1 MPTPAWQNALYAV
14 HQHELAIGAQVMLLK
29 TIDASLG
36 LVNGV
41 RGVVRRFMPRSGM
54 PSVEFENGV
63 ERTMKM
69 EQWSF
74 DVNGRQLAYRRQLPL
89 NLSWAISIH
98 KSQGMTLEAAV
109 LNLSKVFECGQGY
122 VALSRVRSLAGLK
135 IEGNLSKKSFCA
147 HTKVSEF
154 YAELKKRASQ

>member
-1 MPTPAWQNALYAV
+1 MVPLLSNVVSTLGV
-14 HQHELAIGAQVMLLK
+14 DEL
-29 TIDASLG
+29 S
-36 LVNGV
+36 
-41 RGVVRRFMPRSGM
+41 R
-54 PSVEFENGV
+54 
-63 ERTMKM
+63 
-69 EQWSF
+69 
-74 DVNGRQLAYRRQLPL
+74 
-89 NLSWAISIH
+89 
-98 KSQGMTLEAAV
+98 